1 MKRIFVIIVLLLGV
15 VCSSSETA
23 SAQETARASRRERKQ
38 MLQIKQA
45 LLVENLLAQE
55 SFVFVAQRAITT
67 LPNMPYVTLS
77 GVNDFIF
84 TKSQI
89 TSRLPFYGRLDS
101 APIDANQGPLAFT
114 STDFTYKISD
124 GKKATKIV
132 QIQVKR
138 SKSTMAG
145 GAYSVMLE
153 IFSDATAT
161 LNVTIGSGGRSTFFG
176 YVQQINEGI

>member
-1 MKRIFVIIVLLLGV
+1 IMLNNLIFNQYGILLILRSCLPCQTLHFKSTHHTDLTLG
-15 VCSSSETA
+15 
-23 SAQETARASRRERKQ
+23 
-38 MLQIKQA
+38 
-45 LLVENLLAQE
+45 
-55 SFVFVAQRAITT
+55 
-67 LPNMPYVTLS
+67 
-77 GVNDFIF
+77 NDFIF